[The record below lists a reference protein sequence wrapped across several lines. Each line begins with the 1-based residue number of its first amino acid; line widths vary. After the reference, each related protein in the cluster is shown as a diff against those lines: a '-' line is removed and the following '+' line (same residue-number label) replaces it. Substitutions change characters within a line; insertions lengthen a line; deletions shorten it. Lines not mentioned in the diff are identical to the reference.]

1 MNEFLFFLTF
11 FENYFFCFSSVFF
24 EILEYN
30 VSVAYNIQ
38 FQIAGFIV
46 IFLLTVIFFSK
57 KRWKSVQ
64 NTIYRVLL
72 FVTLFELAFDIVS
85 VITICNRNKFPRLN
99 EFFSVGYIVL
109 MISYIYTVDLYT
121 VSNTFYAGMT
131 KIRRKVKFA
140 EIGVITLA
148 FLASLVVIL
157 SNDVL
162 YGGEAPF
169 IYSYGIPSDTVY
181 KFSTVS
187 VIFVVIMLL
196 VNVRHIPVRRQ
207 LSIYSFCIMEG
218 IVALVQM
225 YNKQLLIV
233 GFGSAIAVMLMYF
246 TLENPDMK
254 IIAQLDAANRR
265 SRELLLNILP
275 VEIADRLTEEPST
288 FTQKFDDVT
297 IMFLDIVDFS
307 GLSNRIGAVKTVK
320 LLNTLFSRIDDLLCG
335 YSIEKIKT
343 IGDSYMTAAGVPEP
357 YADNCKETVDFA
369 KDILR
374 TLEAFNQEFET
385 DLKIRIG
392 INCGSVVAG
401 IIGKRKFIYDLW
413 GASVNLASRMESYG
427 EANRIDVSPLVMEKL
442 KDNPNYTFEP
452 RPELE
457 IKGFGR
463 VQTYFVS

>member
-1 MNEFLFFLTF
+1 M
-11 FENYFFCFSSVFF
+11 V
-24 EILEYN
+24 YN
-30 VSVAYNIQ
+30 FYVAYNIQ
-38 FQIAGFIV
+38 FQVAGFTV

-64 NTIYRVLL
+64 NTIYSILL

-85 VITICNRNKFPRLN
+85 VITIANRDKIPRLN
-99 EFFSVGYIVL
+99 EFFSVAYLVL
-109 MISYIYTVDLYT
+109 MVLYIYTVSVYAL
-121 VSNTFYAGMT
+121 SSTFYPGIT
-131 KIRRKVKFA
+131 KFRKRIKFA
-140 EIGVITLA
+140 ELA
-148 FLASLVVIL
+148 FITVGMLSAVAVIL
-157 SNDVL
+157 STKLL
-162 YGGEAPF
+162 YAGEGGF

-181 KFSTVS
+181 VYSTAS
-187 VIFVVIMLL
+187 VVFVLAVLL
-196 VNVRHIPVRRQ
+196 VNARHMPVRRQ

-218 IVALVQM
+218 VVAIVQM

-233 GFGSAIAVMLMYF
+233 GFGTALAVMLMYF
-246 TLENPDMK
+246 TLENPDMN
-254 IIAQLDAANRR
+254 IIAKLDAANKR

-307 GLSNRIGAVKTVK
+307 GLSERMGPVKTVM
-320 LLNTLFSRIDDLLCG
+320 LLNTLFSRIDDLLSG

-357 YADNCKETVDFA
+357 YEDNCRETVDFA
-369 KDILR
+369 REILC
-374 TLEAFNQEFET
+374 TLDVFNKEFNT

-413 GASVNLASRMESYG
+413 GSSVNLASRMESYG
-427 EANRIDVSPLVMEKL
+427 EANRIDVSPLVVEKL
-442 KDNPNYTFEP
+442 KDYPGYTFEQ